1 MNYLSKKI
9 IHPIV
14 IGDSMKT
21 LFLIVL
27 QGVQKKDLFRL
38 KWVSIKKL
46 KRLGVFQVR
55 QL

>member
-9 IHPIV
+9 FHPIL

-27 QGVQKKDLFRL
+27 QGVQKKIFKGIKGFIL
-38 KWVSIKKL
+38 KS
-46 KRLGVFQVR
+46 
-55 QL
+55 